1 MPDVGI
7 TDTLMPSVVRAG
19 VDLFDTYGAQILAG
33 RNFVPGDV
41 GAANTVVVNR
51 SFAEMYLEDANAL
64 GLRFRYVR
72 DEEDPAAPAP
82 WYQIVGVV
90 RDFPAFP
97 PNLSRTGEPTIYH
110 PAAAGDLD
118 PVVLSVRLA
127 GAVPAGFINRVREI
141 GAGVDPALQLRGV
154 APLAIDMTTAGRHGG
169 GWRGRSRWSRPA
181 CCCCRRQE
189 SMR

>member
-1 MPDVGI
+1 MGI
-7 TDTLMPSVVRAG
+7 TDTLMPSVVRAS

-33 RNFVPGDV
+33 RNLAPGDV

-97 PNLSRTGEPTIYH
+97 PNLTRTGEPTIYH

-118 PVVLSVRLA
+118 PVVLSVRLT
-127 GAVPAGFINRVREI
+127 GAAPAGFINRVREI
-141 GAGVDPALQLRGV
+141 GAGVDPTRSFETSNRCR
-154 APLAIDMTTAGRHGG
+154 IDTTTAGPHGG
-169 GWRGRSRWSRPA
+169 GWRGRSRSSRPA
-181 CCCCRRQE
+181 CCCCRRQA
-189 SMR
+189 SMP